1 MQIFI
6 PQIKNKNTQRISIT
20 VTQNSIPH
28 KPPRHLPPPAILAS
42 SAASASLPRS

>member
-28 KPPRHLPPPAILAS
+28 KPPLHLPPPAILAS